1 MILAHIRLSSTSEIS
16 VHSRVSQICLENGE
30 WGVGSGEWGVGSGEW
45 GVGKKDFH
53 CLLCAK
59 LMGVLHH
66 SQLAIC
72 KGG

>member
-30 WGVGSGEWGVGSGEW
+30 WGVGSGEWGVG
-45 GVGKKDFH
+45 KKDFH

-59 LMGVLHH
+59 LMGALHH